1 MQKKPPSTLLRRSF
15 AFLRRAGTYLL
26 GSGAKEAKRR
36 DEQSA
41 ERLAQRRKMLWDK
54 IDGRAE
60 RRCSQ
65 SRGRRREA
73 RQKQAERAAGKKRW
87 MMPAAVRQRRR
98 AAAARKIQAA
108 FRAMCRRPQKER
120 RRKAAKIRSQYAI
133 VQAIRQYLRR
143 AELLAAV
150 EDKIKAEAVLA
161 AAKAELEDAEKA
173 AKKAEKKKSKEDAAE
188 AKAKVEAALEA
199 RHVAAAALVRASVI
213 CDEFSA
219 DARSRKT

>member
-36 DEQSA
+36 AEQRA

-161 AAKAELEDAEKA
+161 AAKAELEDAYRREGRQKSGEEKI
-173 AKKAEKKKSKEDAAE
+173 KRGRCGSESE
-188 AKAKVEAALEA
+188 
-199 RHVAAAALVRASVI
+199 SGG
-213 CDEFSA
+213 S
-219 DARSRKT
+219 ARSSSRGCCGVGPSKRHLR

>member
-1 MQKKPPSTLLRRSF
+1 
-15 AFLRRAGTYLL
+15 
-26 GSGAKEAKRR
+26 
-36 DEQSA
+36 
-41 ERLAQRRKMLWDK
+41 
-54 IDGRAE
+54 
-60 RRCSQ
+60 
-65 SRGRRREA
+65 
-73 RQKQAERAAGKKRW
+73 

-120 RRKAAKIRSQYAI
+120 RRKAAKIRAQYAI

-150 EDKIKAEAVLA
+150 ENKIKAETAVA
-161 AAKAELEDAEKA
+161 TAKAELEDAEKA